1 MACGCRACCKVLL
14 DTFTSTKP
22 SAFRKMR
29 TEQTSGNDSKFSKP
43 FFDKTVKA
51 QAGRSLTQTS
61 GMSRAIMYMCTKPD
75 TASFVNKVACLGPT
89 HFKLRQLPECGRFW
103 KQTDLE

>member
-1 MACGCRACCKVLL
+1 
-14 DTFTSTKP
+14 
-22 SAFRKMR
+22 MR
-29 TEQTSGNDSKFSKP
+29 TEQTSGNDSKFSAADLRKP
-43 FFDKTVKA
+43 FFDKAVKA

-75 TASFVNKVACLGPT
+75 TASFVNKVACLGAT
-89 HFKLRQLPECGRFW
+89 HFKLLQLPECGRFW